1 MARVNPK
8 SDVWR
13 KSEILPKWEEKNLK
27 IHSDPEVNKE
37 CYQPMV
43 SSELKGINKKKIT
56 KACHTKC

>member
-43 SSELKGINKKKIT
+43 SSELKGINK
-56 KACHTKC
+56 